1 MDRIQIFR
9 DIVGPKN
16 LLTGD
21 EMERFTTDWTGAY
34 RSEPLAV
41 ARPANTEEVSALVRA
56 AAAANIAIVPVGGN
70 TGLCGGTQTNSAL
83 MISMERMNKIREI
96 REDARIA
103 IVEPGV
109 VLSKLHDAVK
119 EYDLAFPLTFARPRF
134 MVPVALA
141 VVVYGGL
148 IELIQPYVGR
158 SREWADLFADALG
171 AMIGAGLG
179 ALFGNW
185 LQPYWGTKA
194 THKN

>member
-1 MDRIQIFR
+1 MTLVLGGLIAALTLAPIS
-9 DIVGPKN
+9 GPDMPGSDK
-16 LLTGD
+16 L
-21 EMERFTTDWTGAY
+21 Y
-34 RSEPLAV
+34 HVLAC
-41 ARPANTEEVSALVRA
+41 A
-56 AAAANIAIVPVGGN
+56 A
-70 TGLCGGTQTNSAL
+70 
-83 MISMERMNKIREI
+83 
-96 REDARIA
+96 
-103 IVEPGV
+103 
-109 VLSKLHDAVK
+109 
-119 EYDLAFPLTFARPRF
+119 LAFPLTFARPRF

-171 AMIGAGLG
+171 AMSGAGLG